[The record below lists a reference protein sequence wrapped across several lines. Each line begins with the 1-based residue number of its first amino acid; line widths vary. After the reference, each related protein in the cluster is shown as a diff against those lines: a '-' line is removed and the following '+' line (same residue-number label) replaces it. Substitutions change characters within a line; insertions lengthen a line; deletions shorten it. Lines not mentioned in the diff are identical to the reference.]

1 MKLETEEKIL
11 SGMILLIALATIGW
25 IVVSQ
30 IEFQKMLD
38 SMTQT
43 NWAIDIK
50 PDPQQ
55 RDIRLALALLLG
67 GISAWSLK
75 GTQLALVLFAIIYV
89 LAEFLSWVVASR
101 YNPFDRTA
109 GEIHIAAGITVVLV
123 LLLWFRKADHI
134 MISTV
139 ATFYLIFEYVVWH
152 LETLRLKSSAGV
164 QELTPPTLVNNNLYG
179 AHWWHI
185 VILLTGI
192 IMLAW
197 QAKMLLKRR
206 ANNFTAVQ
214 AV

>member
-1 MKLETEEKIL
+1 MKLETEKKIL
-11 SGMILLIALATIGW
+11 SGLILLVALATIGW

-30 IEFQKMLD
+30 IEFQKLLD

-43 NWAIDIK
+43 DWAIEFS

-67 GISAWSLK
+67 GVSAWSRK
-75 GTQLALVLFAIIYV
+75 GTKLAVVLFAFIYV

-109 GEIHIAAGITVVLV
+109 GEIHIAAGITLVLV
-123 LLLWFRKADHI
+123 LLLWFRKDDHI
-134 MISTV
+134 VISSV
-139 ATFYLIFEYVVWH
+139 AIFYLIFEYIVWH

-164 QELTPPTLVNNNLYG
+164 QVLIPTTLVNNNLYG

-185 VILLTGI
+185 VILVTAMI
-192 IMLAW
+192 ILAW
-197 QAKMLLKRR
+197 QAKMVLKRR
-206 ANNFTAVQ
+206 ASNFSVVRAV
-214 AV
+214 